1 MPLTTAPRTLR
12 CTLRY
17 VVTTF
22 YYNADAT
29 MMYCFA
35 GGRIFYFAYEADGT
49 ISTEYQR
56 QYVISADGTEMQSF
70 EFFVPKEDTEGGET
84 SGEQTGEGETSG
96 ETNA

>member
-1 MPLTTAPRTLR
+1 
-12 CTLRY
+12 
-17 VVTTF
+17 
-22 YYNADAT
+22 

-35 GGRIFYFAYEADGT
+35 GGRIFYFVYEADGT

-56 QYVISADGTEMQSF
+56 QYVINADGTEMQSF

-84 SGEQTGEGETSG
+84 EGGESSGEAGG

>member
-22 YYNADAT
+22 YYNADES
-29 MMYCFA
+29 MMYCIA
-35 GGRIFYFAYEADGT
+35 GGRVFFFTFADGKIET
-49 ISTEYQR
+49 TLQVQFVAR
-56 QYVISADGTEMQSF
+56 KLTGNGVAWF
-70 EFFVPKEDTEGGET
+70 EFYVPEETEGGET
-84 SGEQTGEGETSG
+84 EGGESSGEAGG

>member
-35 GGRIFYFAYEADGT
+35 GGRIFYFAYEADGK

-56 QYVISADGTEMQSF
+56 QYVVCADGTEMRSF

-84 SGEQTGEGETSG
+84 EGGESSGEAGG